1 MEKVAVVI
9 LNFKV
14 AGYTLKAVE
23 SVLKST
29 HKSIEII
36 VVDNNS
42 KDDIKTRLEKYPK
55 VKFIQSGDN
64 LGYAGGNN
72 VGINAALKT
81 DAEYI
86 FILNPDATVTEETIS
101 MLLKGMKEH
110 QADVANPKIYFA
122 DSNNLWFGGKVF
134 DKANVLSSHQ
144 GVNEKDKGQ
153 YDKPTK
159 LEDVTGAALMVK
171 RQVFEKIGLFDE
183 KFFMYYEDLDFA
195 TRTLKAG
202 FKIMYLPK
210 AIVYHANAKSAGL
223 GSPLQDYF
231 ITRNRMLYG
240 RKYLPLRTQLALL
253 REAWRNRKRPE
264 RKLALKDFL
273 MGKFEKGS
281 FIK

>member
-1 MEKVAVVI
+1 
-9 LNFKV
+9 
-14 AGYTLKAVE
+14 
-23 SVLKST
+23 
-29 HKSIEII
+29 
-36 VVDNNS
+36 
-42 KDDIKTRLEKYPK
+42 
-55 VKFIQSGDN
+55 
-64 LGYAGGNN
+64 
-72 VGINAALKT
+72 
-81 DAEYI
+81 
-86 FILNPDATVTEETIS
+86 

-171 RQVFEKIGLFDE
+171 RQVFENIGLFDE

-273 MGKFEKGS
+273 MGNFEKGS
-281 FIK
+281 IIK